1 MPAVNWGTSSL
12 TYAGTQQVAVKQNWA
27 TWNGS
32 AFVESP
38 WVVQPN
44 LHCEE
49 RVFNLL
55 PSIPTAKLVLHYGDV
70 IAHGATAQ
78 SVQAKLDIRG
88 YHVRITDTCPDGTL
102 VWYGFVDEQ
111 VDTQGGNG
119 ADGLTPTGKQEF
131 VCYGLVQM
139 LAHEYMTS
147 SRWYDRSD
155 PNATVARQSGSSIP
169 FNQFGKPNRSS
180 AVPTGEPSH
189 LFVPM
194 SPLNKLGQLVRPWP
208 NPQFWS
214 SRQIL
219 TYIQDYLSP
228 KDSEG
233 RVRIPIRFDGLAN
246 VPDWDRPTFQ
256 TEGRTVMSLINQVV
270 SPARGLVISTGVDT
284 TTTPDTLVLNVH
296 STSSA
301 TVALTGG
308 VSHPANASTLQVTT
322 ADAQDTNTVVQ
333 ASTSKRVQQVIV
345 KGAKRETCLT
355 AEVQRETGTDNALVP
370 AWQISEATAYNIA
383 ASNSVGYAALSDEE
397 KAQRNAAV
405 RADNEYADVYKT
417 FVLYPRWNRDLN
429 TTAGSKSW
437 VFQAENP
444 SYSSSATPP
453 NANAEEYIEYHPWWQ
468 DLQIKNVLPF
478 KQDFDY
484 TGANPVTDEDAELE
498 FRRPLVLFKVPGRN
512 EYLVA
517 ENMANAGSPSW
528 SVEVNLAKDGQGI
541 SLNVVG
547 EQQHAIANSD
557 LGSFV
562 TAGEPLPEPF
572 KYEEAKL
579 TISIEE
585 DRYAEGRYPPD
596 GNLPSSADVIR
607 RKIIYA
613 GDTYRK
619 VQLVGRVTVGV
630 NDDGSV
636 KQTQQSMRIDGHWL
650 VDDTDKLKALAQ
662 LASLYYATDRKVF
675 RLSSAR
681 PSALPAVGQ
690 LLTAANGETMNSV
703 VSQISLQTPL
713 SESLSLT
720 SSSYEI
726 TTTLGEIDPLQ
737 FIPARGR
744 STKRPAAQKGR
755 P

>member
-1 MPAVNWGTSSL
+1 MPSVNWGTSSL

-27 TWNGS
+27 TWDGS

-139 LAHEYMTS
+139 LNHEYMTS
-147 SRWYDRSD
+147 SRWYDRSQ
-155 PNATVARQSGSSIP
+155 PTAAARQSGSSIP
-169 FNQFGKPNRSS
+169 FNQFGKPNRTRG
-180 AVPTGEPSH
+180 VPTGEPSH
-189 LFVPM
+189 LFAPV
-194 SPLNKLGQLVRPWP
+194 SPLNQLGGTTRPWEKP
-208 NPQFWS
+208 HFWS

-219 TYIQDYLSP
+219 TYIQNYLSP
-228 KDSEG
+228 KDAEG

-256 TEGRTVMSLINQVV
+256 TEGRTVMSLINQIVNP
-270 SPARGLVISTGVDT
+270 SRGLLISTGVDT

-301 TVALTGG
+301 TVSLTGG

-322 ADAQDTNTVVQ
+322 ANAQDTNTVVQ
-333 ASTSKRVQQVIV
+333 SSTSKKVNQVIV
-345 KGAKRETCLT
+345 KGAKRETCIT
-355 AEVQRETGTDNALVP
+355 TQIQKSAGTDNALAP
-370 AWQISEATAYNIA
+370 AWQNSETTDYNTA
-383 ASNSVGYAALSDEE
+383 ASNSTGYAALSDDE

-405 RADNEYADVYKT
+405 RGDNDLADVFKT
-417 FVLYPRWNRDLN
+417 FVLYPRWDRSLVTVD
-429 TTAGSKSW
+429 GSKTW

-444 SYSSSATPP
+444 DYDSNASPP
-453 NANAEEYIEYHPWWQ
+453 DADAEEYIEYHPWWQ
-468 DLQIKNVLPF
+468 DIQIKNVLPF
-478 KQDFDY
+478 KQDFY
-484 TGANPVTDEDAELE
+484 YGGSTPVTDEDAEPD
-498 FRRPLVLFKVPGRN
+498 FRPPVVLFKVPGKT

-517 ENMANAGSPSW
+517 EKMANAKSPTW
-528 SVEVNLAKDGQGI
+528 SVEVGLAKDGQGL

-547 EQQHAIANSD
+547 DEQHVLAYSD
-557 LGSFV
+557 FV
-562 TAGEPLPEPF
+562 ALPDEDSLTEQW
-572 KYEEAKL
+572 KYEDCYI
-579 TISIEE
+579 TISLED
-585 DRYAEGRYPPD
+585 DRYAEGRFPAD
-596 GNLPSSADVIR
+596 SALPTTTDLVR

-613 GDTYRK
+613 GDSYRK
-619 VQLVGRVTVGV
+619 VQLSGRITVGI
-630 NDDGSV
+630 NNDGSR
-636 KQTQQSMRIDGHWL
+636 KQTQTGIMIDDNWL
-650 VDDTDKLKALAQ
+650 VDDTDKLNALAQ
-662 LASLYYATDRKVF
+662 LASLYYVADRKVF

-690 LLTAANGETMNSV
+690 LLTLANGETINSV

-713 SESLSLT
+713 SESLGST

-737 FIPARGR
+737 FIPPRGR
-744 STKRPAAQKGR
+744 STKRLAAQKGR